1 MEIIIVLIII
11 GTVAVLVPLIRLA
24 YQSYKQQKIEAL
36 ARYEKIKAGNFC
48 ETDLNKHEQALLKKL
63 RTEKTCNSFD
73 GFQLL
78 FWAFIMHNHNI
89 LPQEIVQNYEVE
101 LKTSFP
107 EVYQTYQQ
115 CYNSYC
121 SYNSGGS
128 YSGYTSY
135 SSY

>member
-1 MEIIIVLIII
+1 MEIFIILAIGGAVALI
-11 GTVAVLVPLIRLA
+11 LLIKLA
-24 YQSYKQQKIEAL
+24 FHSYRQLKTEAL

-48 ETDLNKHEQALLKKL
+48 ETDLNKHEQAILKKL
-63 RTEKTCNSFD
+63 RKEKTCSSFD
-73 GFQLL
+73 GSQLL
-78 FWAFIMHNHNI
+78 FWAFIMHNHNV

-101 LKTSFP
+101 LQTSFP